1 MFFLEYSRGL
11 KSKDDAIN
19 QEEYTIALSETAG
32 EGKWERERTWLQMFR
47 EKKTRGKQREKKRET
62 EKVSPA

>member
-11 KSKDDAIN
+11 KSKVDAIN

-32 EGKWERERTWLQMFR
+32 ERKWERERTWLQMFW
-47 EKKTRGKQREKKRET
+47 EKKTRGKQKKKRET